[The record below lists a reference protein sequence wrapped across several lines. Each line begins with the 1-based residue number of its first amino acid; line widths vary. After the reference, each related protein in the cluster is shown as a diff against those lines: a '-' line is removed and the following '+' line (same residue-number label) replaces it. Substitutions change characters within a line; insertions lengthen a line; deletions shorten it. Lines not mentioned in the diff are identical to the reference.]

1 MTRSSREHQGTSWSV
16 EIGPDARPPEGAVVE
31 VHDQADVP
39 LVRIIETD
47 GDVVEL
53 AATTEKGEVR
63 IITGMT
69 REGDTLILK
78 GLHIDGPG
86 AGSLGLRELRDL
98 ATDLGRQQ
106 GARRVTIYG
115 GTRTTGANPGHTPRP
130 MTLPVGEG

>member
-1 MTRSSREHQGTSWSV
+1 M
-16 EIGPDARPPEGAVVE
+16 D
-31 VHDQADVP
+31 VHGRAENP

-53 AATTEKGEVR
+53 AATTAKGEVR
-63 IITGMT
+63 AITGMT
-69 REGDTLILK
+69 KEGDTLILK
-78 GLHIDGPG
+78 GLHIHGPG

-115 GTRTTGANPGHTPRP
+115 GTVH
-130 MTLPVGEG
+130 

>member
-1 MTRSSREHQGTSWSV
+1 
-16 EIGPDARPPEGAVVE
+16 VE
-31 VHDQADVP
+31 VQDRAEDP
-39 LVRIIETD
+39 LVRIVETD

-53 AATTEKGEVR
+53 AATTAKGEVR
-63 IITGMT
+63 VITGMT

-86 AGSLGLRELRDL
+86 AGSLGLRELRNL

-130 MTLPVGEG
+130 ITFPVGD